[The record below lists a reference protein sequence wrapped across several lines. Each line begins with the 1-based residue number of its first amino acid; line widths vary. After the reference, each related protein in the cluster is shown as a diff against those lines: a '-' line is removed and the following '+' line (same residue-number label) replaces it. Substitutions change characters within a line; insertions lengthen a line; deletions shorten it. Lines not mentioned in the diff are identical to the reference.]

1 LEGKMASASKRNRG
15 KQKGILFG
23 FAGLLFAL
31 VIPMVGQIFL
41 DRPVAASSE
50 TLQIQQRMV
59 SEVMLSTERAVI
71 IGDSPTRGN
80 PDAEL
85 VLLKFS
91 DFQCPFCGTAATD
104 MKTFMNDHEEDVL
117 YVYKHFPLSR
127 IHPEAIPSAKAA
139 WAAQQQG
146 QFWPYHD
153 ALFEQ
158 QAQLGD
164 ELYLEIAQSLEL
176 DMEQFERDRT
186 SEAAQAA
193 IDQDMALV
201 RALRLYATPTF
212 VFNDLLLPAGTPLE
226 FFEKIVEQAS

>member
-1 LEGKMASASKRNRG
+1 MASASKRNRRT
-15 KQKGILFG
+15 QKGSLFG

-31 VIPMVGQIFL
+31 VIPMVGQVLL

-59 SEVMLSTERAVI
+59 SEVILSTERADL

-104 MKTFMNDHEEDVL
+104 MKTFMDEHEEDVL

-127 IHPEAIPSAKAA
+127 IHPEAIPSARAA

-146 QFWPYHD
+146 QFWPFHD
-153 ALFEQ
+153 ALFAQ
-158 QAQLGD
+158 QPQLGD
-164 ELYLEIAQSLEL
+164 ELYTEIAQSLGL

-212 VFNDLLLPAGTPLE
+212 IFNDLLLPAGTPLE
-226 FFEKIVEQAS
+226 FFETIVEQATE